1 MSNVEVEG
9 VVAGEATPEVAAP
22 VVAAVQTG
30 NIPGT
35 VFVEVWNTS
44 NSRKEV
50 LARFKE
56 LGYTLE
62 YGSLGA
68 RVKSFIAKGVK
79 LKEMPREKTKGRK
92 GKTLDVSKLNA
103 VADAIAQK
111 LADAAKVAA
120 AAAETPA
127 EGEATPAS

>member
-9 VVAGEATPEVAAP
+9 AVVEGETTAT

-30 NIPGT
+30 NIPGP
-35 VFVEVWNTS
+35 VFVEVWNTC

-50 LARFKE
+50 LAKFKE
-56 LGYTLE
+56 LGFTLE

-92 GKTLDVSKLNA
+92 GKTLDVAKLNE
-103 VADAIAQK
+103 VADAVAQK

-120 AAAETPA
+120 AAAE
-127 EGEATPAS
+127 GEATPAS